1 MIEAL
6 LAPSELL
13 TWRWLLQ
20 TLLLS
25 LGLTAACA
33 FAFNRDA
40 LSRRSLGVAAAWLL
54 AVVPVVLLVWQPRYQ
69 IGLVNPPDLPEASIP
84 GVLFGLWAVT
94 AVTAGGVLLLRVARD
109 VRNLHRL
116 PLLCEGLSAH
126 GEQPGF
132 MDYAHSLCQR
142 LELTPPRFVIGE
154 HCCASS
160 IGSTTL
166 VVPADFASWPLASQ
180 RSVLAHELVHLK
192 RRDDRF
198 MVALQLLARCYLF
211 CPWLH
216 LLYERFVVAMEEACD
231 ERAAELINSRT
242 LYLEGLAEAALRE
255 GGAGYERH
263 FNPEATKLEYGA
275 ALIGT
280 DRPHSFLQRL
290 TRLLGKQQFFEVQAG
305 PMVAGVSVGLLLLA
319 ALTTFEFVPVTHHPQ
334 FSTLNLGSPGN
345 IRAQSADR
353 LEVGHRV
360 TSVARFPGKSDV
372 RLERYAPSPI
382 YPGQALI
389 QKIEGEVLIE
399 FSIAADGSTV
409 RPKVLRSS
417 HPDYFDRVAIR
428 AVEQTVY
435 STKDSGV
442 FAASDP
448 LTTGE
453 LLAVGG
459 IKKNYAQKL
468 FVFRLNDAK

>member
-25 LGLTAACA
+25 LGLTLACV
-33 FAFNRDA
+33 FTFNRDA

-54 AVVPVVLLVWQPRYQ
+54 AVVPLVLLVWQPRYQ

-84 GVLFGLWAVT
+84 GVLFGLWALT
-94 AVTAGGVLLLRVARD
+94 AFAAGGVLLLRVARD

-116 PLLCEGLSAH
+116 PLLSEGLLAGSA
-126 GEQPGF
+126 QPAF
-132 MDYAHSLCQR
+132 MDYAYSLCQR
-142 LELTPPRFVIGE
+142 LELAPPRVVMGE
-154 HCCASS
+154 RCCASS
-160 IGSTTL
+160 IGATTL
-166 VVPADFASWPLASQ
+166 VVPADFAHWPLASQ

-255 GGAGYERH
+255 GGAGYERG
-263 FNPEATKLEYGA
+263 FNQDTAGHEYKA

-305 PMVAGVSVGLLLLA
+305 PMVAGMSLGLLLLA
-319 ALTTFEFVPVTHHPQ
+319 ALTTFEFVPVTHVPQ
-334 FSTLNLGSPGN
+334 FSTLSLGSSS
-345 IRAQSADR
+345 AQGADR
-353 LEVGHRV
+353 VDVGHRV
-360 TSVARFPGKSDV
+360 ISVARFPGEAAV
-372 RLERYAPSPI
+372 RTERYAPSPI
-382 YPGQALI
+382 YPGQALM

-409 RPKVLRSS
+409 RPKVVRSS
-417 HPDYFDRVAIR
+417 HPSYFDRAAIR
-428 AVEQTVY
+428 AVQQTVY
-435 STKDSGV
+435 STNNSGV

-448 LTTGE
+448 ITTGG

-459 IKKNYAQKL
+459 IRKNYAQKL